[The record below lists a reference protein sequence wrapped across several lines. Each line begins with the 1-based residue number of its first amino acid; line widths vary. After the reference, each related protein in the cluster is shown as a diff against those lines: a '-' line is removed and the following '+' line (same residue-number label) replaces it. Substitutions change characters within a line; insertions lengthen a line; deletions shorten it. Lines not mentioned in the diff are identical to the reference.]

1 MAFVRSMTFKETDE
15 RSNVGKRGAILT
27 LGGFRELFF

>member
-15 RSNVGKRGAILT
+15 GSNVVRHGAILA